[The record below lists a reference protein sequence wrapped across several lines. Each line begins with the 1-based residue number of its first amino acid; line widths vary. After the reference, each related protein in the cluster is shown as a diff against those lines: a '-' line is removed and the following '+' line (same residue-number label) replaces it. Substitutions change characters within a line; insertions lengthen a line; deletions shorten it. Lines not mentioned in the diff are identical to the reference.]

1 MALER
6 PDFSG
11 PAFGMSIRVCF
22 KDSNDSFPAE
32 TFRTNPL
39 TPAVRRTFRS
49 SAEGASVISARR
61 YLPKRPLI
69 RATLA
74 RSSRVHEVEAP
85 GSGKITASTGKE
97 LMSRN
102 SSISTSV
109 SMQRT
114 LAAFSEETAPMEVPL
129 SWNAYTPLPASS
141 KALASS
147 VLNESVRIPQM
158 TSDSVSLRSSAW
170 VGPVRP
176 ETNIQSG
183 ETPVAVAASVFR
195 FPEI

>member
-1 MALER
+1 
-6 PDFSG
+6 
-11 PAFGMSIRVCF
+11 
-22 KDSNDSFPAE
+22 
-32 TFRTNPL
+32 
-39 TPAVRRTFRS
+39 
-49 SAEGASVISARR
+49 
-61 YLPKRPLI
+61 
-69 RATLA
+69 
-74 RSSRVHEVEAP
+74 
-85 GSGKITASTGKE
+85 
-97 LMSRN
+97 
-102 SSISTSV
+102 
-109 SMQRT
+109 MQRT

-129 SWNAYTPLPASS
+129 SWNANTPLPASS

-158 TSDSVSLRSSAW
+158 TSDSVSLRPSAW